1 MNEDRESI
9 CIKKSQLDCVFF
21 LEIGS
26 KLDSAEQR
34 CNVLERQLEYMR
46 RMVHSAESDRS
57 EVLRKTAHLQRQ
69 QVRAR
74 SLYLS
79 ILSRI

>member
-1 MNEDRESI
+1 MGLGKTAVLERVNWM
-9 CIKKSQLDCVFF
+9 CFV
-21 LEIGS
+21 EIGS

-57 EVLRKTAHLQRQ
+57 EVLRKTAHLSGD
-69 QVRAR
+69 VF
-74 SLYLS
+74 
-79 ILSRI
+79 I

>member
-1 MNEDRESI
+1 MNEDRESN
-9 CIKKSQLDCVFF
+9 CIKKSKLDVSFS
-21 LEIGS
+21 EIGS

-79 ILSRI
+79 IFF